1 MIINSILSKVLPLV
15 LKEVTKKIS
24 KVKNDIVPLKKYVEE
39 PNENNIKIAKLEERD
54 KKHGEDIILLKNKIK
69 QFDSKANRKRDKKWY
84 DE

>member
-1 MIINSILSKVLPLV
+1 MIISSILSKVLPLV

-54 KKHGEDIILLKNKIK
+54 KKHSDDIIFLKNQIK
-69 QFDSKANRKRDKKWY
+69 QLKPNKKTKDQKWY

>member
-1 MIINSILSKVLPLV
+1 VIISSILSKVLPLV

-54 KKHGEDIILLKNKIK
+54 KKHSDDIIFLKNQIK
-69 QFDSKANRKRDKKWY
+69 QLKPNKKTKDQKWY
-84 DE
+84 NE

>member
-1 MIINSILSKVLPLV
+1 MIISSILSKVLPLV

-24 KVKNDIVPLKKYVEE
+24 KVTNDIVPLKKYVEE

-54 KKHGEDIILLKNKIK
+54 KKHSDDIIFIKNKLK
-69 QFDSKANRKRDKKWY
+69 QSDSKANRKRDKKWY

>member
-54 KKHGEDIILLKNKIK
+54 KKHSDDIIFLKNQIK
-69 QFDSKANRKRDKKWY
+69 QLKPNKKTKDQKWY

>member
-1 MIINSILSKVLPLV
+1 M

-54 KKHGEDIILLKNKIK
+54 KKHSDDIIFLKNQIK
-69 QFDSKANRKRDKKWY
+69 QLKPNKKTKDQKWY

>member
-1 MIINSILSKVLPLV
+1 MIISSILSKVLPLV
-15 LKEVTKKIS
+15 LKDVTKKIS

-54 KKHGEDIILLKNKIK
+54 KKHSDDIIFLKNQIK
-69 QFDSKANRKRDKKWY
+69 QLKPNKKTKDQKWY

>member
-1 MIINSILSKVLPLV
+1 MIISSILSKVLPLV

-54 KKHGEDIILLKNKIK
+54 KKHSDDIIFLKNQIL
-69 QFDSKANRKRDKKWY
+69 N
-84 DE
+84 

>member
-15 LKEVTKKIS
+15 IKDVTKKIS

-54 KKHGEDIILLKNKIK
+54 KKHSDDIIFLKNQIK
-69 QFDSKANRKRDKKWY
+69 QLKPNKKTKDQKWY

>member
-15 LKEVTKKIS
+15 IKEVTKKIS

-54 KKHGEDIILLKNKIK
+54 KKHSDDIIFIKNKLK
-69 QFDSKANRKRDKKWY
+69 QSDSKANRKRDKKWY

>member
-1 MIINSILSKVLPLV
+1 MIIRSILSKLLPLV

-54 KKHGEDIILLKNKIK
+54 KKHSDDIIFLKNQIK
-69 QFDSKANRKRDKKWY
+69 QLKPNKKTKDQKWY

>member
-1 MIINSILSKVLPLV
+1 MIISSILSKVLPLV

-54 KKHGEDIILLKNKIK
+54 KKHSDDIIFLKNQIK
-69 QFDSKANRKRDKKWY
+69 QLKPNKKTKDKKWY